1 VLSDAWEFLALKTSN
16 ETMKKYS
23 IASDKK
29 SGCIDPKISPNKE
42 LTYIHSAHAK
52 TFDLVSATQ
61 VKHGQ
66 GNHSSAFVTVRSLA
80 THVASGVFT
89 GSNHQYINFL
99 HF

>member
-1 VLSDAWEFLALKTSN
+1 VFSDTWEFLALKTSN
-16 ETMKKYS
+16 ETMKKYETV
-23 IASDKK
+23 SDKK
-29 SGCIDPKISPNKE
+29 SGCIVSKISPKE
-42 LTYIHSAHAK
+42 LAYIHSAHAK